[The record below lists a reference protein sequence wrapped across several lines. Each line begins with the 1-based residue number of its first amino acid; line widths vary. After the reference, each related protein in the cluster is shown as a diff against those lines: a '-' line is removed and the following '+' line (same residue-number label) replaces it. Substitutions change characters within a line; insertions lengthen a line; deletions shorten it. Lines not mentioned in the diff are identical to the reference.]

1 MQENKENHKIIV
13 MTKEKILYRSKTNRL
28 IGGVCGG
35 LGEYFAIDP
44 TVIRIVFLL
53 IALFGGGGILLYLIL
68 WLVIPSEKNKK
79 VSVQENAEEIKEEA
93 KDLFEKGKYYAKK
106 DEGRYIFGLMLAIIG
121 VLFLLE
127 NFGIF
132 RIEYFFKLWPL
143 VLIIIAFGI
152 IFKK

>member
-1 MQENKENHKIIV
+1 MA
-13 MTKEKILYRSKTNRL
+13 KEKILYRSKTNRL

-44 TVIRIVFLL
+44 TVIRMVFLL
-53 IALFGGGGILLYLIL
+53 IALFGGGGILLYLTL
-68 WLVIPSEKNKK
+68 WLIIPSEKSKK

-93 KDLFEKGKYYAKK
+93 KELLEKGKYNDKK
-106 DEGRYIFGLMLAIIG
+106 DEGRYVFGLMLALIG

-127 NFGIF
+127 NFGVF
-132 RIEYFFKLWPL
+132 RIEQFFKLWPL